1 MLKQMT
7 TLTLKLKLP
16 IIFPSLL
23 MNFENI
29 LQDSF
34 KDMVHKYAV
43 DISLTDEEIKH
54 TEYSTWGNKLLICG
68 GSVEKKHPQ
77 HLIFTLQLLTK

>member
-1 MLKQMT
+1 MT
-7 TLTLKLKLP
+7 TLTLKLKLS

-54 TEYSTWGNKLLICG
+54 TEYST
-68 GSVEKKHPQ
+68 
-77 HLIFTLQLLTK
+77 